1 MLHAVVH
8 GGLRIGFLILV
19 LALLPL
25 PFLSPSSAEFVVSA
39 MAAIMSGLFIAG
51 LVALG
56 LKGRER

>member
-1 MLHAVVH
+1 MLHVVLH
-8 GGLRIGFLILV
+8 GGLRIGFLLLV

-39 MAAIMSGLFIAG
+39 MAAVMAALFILG

>member
-1 MLHAVVH
+1 MLHAVMH

-39 MAAIMSGLFIAG
+39 MAAIVSGLFIAG

>member
-1 MLHAVVH
+1 MLRVVLH
-8 GGLRIGFLILV
+8 GGLRIGFLLLV

-39 MAAIMSGLFIAG
+39 MAAVMAALFILG

>member
-1 MLHAVVH
+1 MLHLVLH
-8 GGLRIGFLILV
+8 GGLRIGFLLLV

-39 MAAIMSGLFIAG
+39 MAAVMAALFILG